1 MVWAETHTSL
11 SISASAVMRYGC
23 IGLLLLA
30 APSLLQAQ
38 TTSDEVATKVAS
50 YGLRAIDPPVP
61 AHDLTL
67 PRMDGGS
74 AALSDFQGRWV
85 LLTFF
90 ATWCGPCRTEMPTLE
105 AVHRRRGSAL
115 GESALGESALVAGG
129 GDANQAITPG
139 IVVLGISIDD
149 NRSPL
154 DAYLR
159 QAGVTFPVLWDENG
173 MAARAYQ
180 ASSIP
185 LSYLIDPR
193 GQLVAVSRGARDW
206 TTLIPLLD
214 ELSGRSVAGD
224 SVYTANNADSVE
236 LPSTLTPPTADV
248 RLATA
253 KPTVGEPFVVEVDLQ
268 WAGNFEDYLP
278 HPPSI
283 ALPEGMTQENVAAA
297 TSSRDGRSHVTYRLT
312 LRADTAGSYAL
323 DPVELSY
330 TPLRATAAAAEPQAE
345 PGSSQRMATRVSG
358 PTVEVRRATIAGM
371 APGTFA
377 ATVGG
382 AVAAFGLAALG
393 LVFWRRRAGSEALAT
408 AGVDGVELAAWQ
420 TQLETAR
427 RYRMQG
433 DGRAALLALTELDAE
448 AHGLSTS
455 EIDAVRYGGRTPP
468 PEEMDRLTRRAERWI
483 EARRPDPDA
492 NKRTALIENTTKR
505 AALKEGDAR

>member
-1 MVWAETHTSL
+1 MVWIETHTSL
-11 SISASAVMRYGC
+11 SRSAPAVMRYGC
-23 IGLLLLA
+23 IGLLLLFLT
-30 APSLLQAQ
+30 PPTQLLGQ
-38 TTSDEVATKVAS
+38 TTGDEVAAKVAS

-61 AHDLTL
+61 ARDLTL

-74 AALSDFQGRWV
+74 ASLSDFQGRWV

-115 GESALGESALVAGG
+115 GKSALAANG
-129 GDANQAITPG
+129 GDPNQAITPE

-149 NRSPL
+149 SRSPL

-173 MAARAYQ
+173 VAARAYQ

-206 TTLIPLLD
+206 TALIPLLD

-224 SVYTANNADSVE
+224 AVYTADQTDTVE

-253 KPTVGEPFVVEVDLQ
+253 KPTVGEPFVIEVDLQ

-283 ALPEGMTQENVAAA
+283 ALPEGLQQENIAAA

-330 TPLRATAAAAEPQAE
+330 TPLRTTAATAEESQ
-345 PGSSQRMATRVSG
+345 PGPGAGQRLATRVSG

-371 APGTFA
+371 TPGTLA

-382 AVAAFGLAALG
+382 AVAAFGLTALG
-393 LVFWRRRAGSEALAT
+393 LVFWRRRAASEALDT
-408 AGVDGVELAAWQ
+408 AGADGVELAAWQ
-420 TQLETAR
+420 TQLEAAR
-427 RYRMQG
+427 RFRMQG
-433 DGRAALLALTELDAE
+433 DGRAALLALTKLDAE
-448 AHGLSTS
+448 AHGLSAP

-468 PEEMDRLTRRAERWI
+468 PEELDRLTRRAERWL
-483 EARRPDPDA
+483 EAQRPDPDA
-492 NKRTALIENTTKR
+492 TTR
-505 AALKEGDAR
+505 EALKEGDAR